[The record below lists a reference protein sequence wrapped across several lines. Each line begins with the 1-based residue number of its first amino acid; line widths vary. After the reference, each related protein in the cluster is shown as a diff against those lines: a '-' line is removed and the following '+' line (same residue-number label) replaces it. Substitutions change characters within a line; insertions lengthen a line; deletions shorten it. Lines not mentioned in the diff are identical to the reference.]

1 MAEYLVTCINKP
13 HPQSSHEE
21 ITHIGNLKDN
31 WRLTL
36 DGAIYQIEKKVS
48 KFYIVDNTTGR
59 QYFLEVVRELGGKPY
74 LKAHADA
81 KWVDNL
87 LAQAECGENCNIIS

>member
-36 DGAIYQIEKKVS
+36 DGAIYQIEKKIS
-48 KFYIVDNTTGR
+48 KFYTVDNTTGR
-59 QYFLEVVRELGGKPY
+59 QCFLEVVRELGGKPY

-81 KWVDNL
+81 KWIDNL